1 MGFFRTSFFCV
12 CAALAIAQGQTEDS
26 GSDFDLPELPPPA
39 EVAPTYEEQTSQ
51 NSTELTAPP
60 VENQAE
66 QESIGEPVK
75 MVPLSSLKPNQLDTS
90 AFVPIEATTT
100 QNTDNIISVQEQKIP
115 DNLNRPV
122 RVGVYIG
129 EKELYLKV
137 DGETIHAT
145 LSKGQIKLKGRS
157 HVEVTDSKEIYNGD
171 KCINIATSLNQLDN
185 FCYPGY
191 FILSIQKG
199 LINAVNVVDV
209 EEYLQGVVPYE
220 IGKLDSSR
228 FEALKAQAVAAR
240 TYVYKH
246 FGSRESTGF
255 DVYADVK
262 DQVYNGLRSATPL
275 TNAAIEATAGEVMMY
290 DNQFITA
297 YYHSTC
303 GGHTE
308 FLDTWKKPK
317 LDYLQS
323 KPDLRPNG
331 EPWCSESKYS
341 EWEFRFKTSEL
352 RSMFMHNAQKANAQ
366 VPKFK
371 KVQDIAI
378 RSKLPSG
385 RVHTLQVLTD
395 KGTFNVIGDKVR
407 WLFKKNDVIL
417 PSSLFIVFRE
427 KNEWVVKGKGY
438 GHGVGMCQMGARARA
453 EAGQSYLEIL
463 SHYYPGITLERFER

>member
-1 MGFFRTSFFCV
+1 MGFFRTSFFCM
-12 CAALAIAQGQTEDS
+12 CALFAFAQGQVDS
-26 GSDFDLPELPPPA
+26 ESDFDLPDLPPPA
-39 EVAPTYEEQTSQ
+39 EEAPPAFEETPSQ
-51 NSTELTAPP
+51 DAQELTAPP
-60 VENQAE
+60 AVSPS
-66 QESIGEPVK
+66 ESTSGEEAVR
-75 MVPLSSLKPNQLDTS
+75 MVPLSSLKPNQIDTS

-100 QNTDNIISVQEQKIP
+100 QNTDNVISIQARAIP
-115 DNLNRPV
+115 SSLNRPV
-122 RVGVYIG
+122 RVGVHVG
-129 EKELYLKV
+129 EKELYIKV

-145 LSKGQIKLKGRS
+145 LSNGQIKLKGKS

-171 KCINIATSLNQLDN
+171 KCINIATSLSQLDN

-191 FILSIQKG
+191 FILSVQKN
-199 LINAVNVVDV
+199 LINAINVVDV

-275 TNAAIEATAGEVMMY
+275 TNAAIKATAGEVMMY
-290 DNQFITA
+290 DDQFITA

-308 FLDTWKKPK
+308 SMETWRKPK
-317 LDYLQS
+317 LDYLQM

-331 EPWCSESKYS
+331 EPWCSESKYT
-341 EWEFRFKTSEL
+341 EWEFRFKASEL
-352 RSMFMHNAQKANAQ
+352 RTLFMHNAQKANAQ

-371 KVQDIAI
+371 KVLDIAI

-385 RVHTLQVLTD
+385 RILTLQVLTD

-407 WLFKKNDVIL
+407 WLFKKDDVIL

-427 KNEWVVKGKGY
+427 GSEWVVKGKGY